1 VRRVREI
8 QIEYG
13 LAAELSCTQL
23 IVEAEEARKLAM
35 EIKQP
40 GAAIAAVTCRAK
52 LAGHWKE
59 PAAELTGKDGGA
71 AGLEVIWPGM
81 PQAKASPAST

>member
-1 VRRVREI
+1 VKLD
-8 QIEYG
+8 Q
-13 LAAELSCTQL
+13 
-23 IVEAEEARKLAM
+23 LAM
-35 EIKQP
+35 RIRQP

-59 PAAELTGKDGGA
+59 RAELTGKDGGA
-71 AGLEVIWPGM
+71 AVLEVLWPGM